1 MPVAPGMPLA
11 PVDTNVQ
18 PAATASKRG
27 RRARPVRATTIADRS
42 WPFCDSFPLSAP
54 CLCRRQAR
62 VSPRTLTGDGTKPR
76 ATVTAIKVRP
86 GATWPTTASEEQQ
99 QQRAPDP
106 QSAAAELLAVAA
118 AQVAAVEARLPRG
131 RRGAS
136 SPGLSPH
143 AADSSVNSALE
154 CSVSFSDAETPVIRE
169 VRRPQTQPRVL
180 PRPLTPARCRWQARG
195 SSVASTP
202 FFTPSLANALAERRF
217 RAGAEASERAEKSN
231 GSPRGD
237 ADEAGDDTVRSSG
250 GAEEVDGDSEDA
262 GPEPVAEQGAKAEA
276 APAPVPVPIA
286 APPALSGTGQ
296 QEDQEPQQEP
306 QQEVETE
313 PAEGD
318 GAMAPPPPRNVRS
331 ALTPNAVFRPR
342 AQIPVSSVPCAIR
355 NAKSS
360 HRVVFWVCSGR
371 RWRSLPLYPPPT
383 RPPPPHP
390 PHPPAALG
398 GGSQCAPWTALR
410 SWCTARR
417 ASRAS
422 DPQRRRCGR
431 AWRRPRPRA
440 RS

>member
-1 MPVAPGMPLA
+1 M
-11 PVDTNVQ
+11 
-18 PAATASKRG
+18 
-27 RRARPVRATTIADRS
+27 
-42 WPFCDSFPLSAP
+42 
-54 CLCRRQAR
+54 
-62 VSPRTLTGDGTKPR
+62 SPRTLTGDGTKPR

-131 RRGAS
+131 RRVA
-136 SPGLSPH
+136 SPGLSP
-143 AADSSVNSALE
+143 ADSSVNSALE

-169 VRRPQTQPRVL
+169 VRRPQTQPRVV
-180 PRPLTPARCRWQARG
+180 PRPLIPARCRWQARG

-231 GSPRGD
+231 GSPPGD
-237 ADEAGDDTVRSSG
+237 ADEAGDDTIGSSG
-250 GAEEVDGDSEDA
+250 GAEEVEADA
-262 GPEPVAEQGAKAEA
+262 GPEPVAEQGTKAE
-276 APAPVPVPIA
+276 PAPVPVPIA

-306 QQEVETE
+306 QQEVDKE

-318 GAMAPPPPRNVRS
+318 GTMAPPPPRNVRS

-342 AQIPVSSVPCAIR
+342 AQIPVSSVLCAIR

-360 HRVVFWVCSGR
+360 RRVVFWVCSGR

-383 RPPPPHP
+383 RPSP